1 MAFKSIDS
9 SSREFV
15 EENGS
20 LFLIENISKHTII
33 LKNQYNGP
41 LVENGQPK
49 VYLRTNLTPVSGQPS
64 SSGSG
69 SSSGCGSSCSSGS
82 SSSSSSSSGSGSGS
96 GSSSGSGSGSSS
108 GTTRASYDDQ
118 GIGKKEIEIVP
129 PVKLNS
135 NSVKNK
141 LFSTDE
147 RVITILERTHSSST
161 SLLSSVNTSFD
172 IDIDRN
178 NNNHNNHN
186 NNDDAPITAL
196 CAHPSLHY
204 IIAGLKN
211 DSLLILQ

>member
-1 MAFKSIDS
+1 M
-9 SSREFV
+9 
-15 EENGS
+15 
-20 LFLIENISKHTII
+20 
-33 LKNQYNGP
+33 
-41 LVENGQPK
+41 

-64 SSGSG
+64 SS
-69 SSSGCGSSCSSGS
+69 S
-82 SSSSSSSSGSGSGS
+82 SSSSSSS
-96 GSSSGSGSGSSS
+96 GSSSGSGSGSGS

-178 NNNHNNHN
+178 NNNHENN